1 MKHPRKIV
9 LEAVASIAI
18 IVLSVSAVY
27 IRGLLQTW
35 RESLEGE
42 PWAA

>member
-9 LEAVASIAI
+9 LEALVSVAV
-18 IVLSVSAVY
+18 IVLTVSAVY
-27 IRGLLQTW
+27 IRGALQAW
-35 RESLEGE
+35 REGDE

>member
-9 LEAVASIAI
+9 LEALVSMAI

-27 IRGLLQTW
+27 IRGALKTW
-35 RESLEGE
+35 REGDE